1 MDDPRPTCT
10 KCRQVHKRCAA
21 HRHLDGAPCGRAASR
36 GGVRCRVHGGA
47 TRNTLVA
54 NARRTLE
61 ADVRTLLPPR
71 EKWPKVESSLDEL
84 FDLARESRAFREA
97 LAERVA
103 QLDDAGIRDD
113 FGRETVRATVQVYV
127 QAIEQSARI
136 NASIARLQVDER
148 RLALDEKRDQFDEA
162 CPAARPGRA
171 SVCR

>member
-1 MDDPRPTCT
+1 
-10 KCRQVHKRCAA
+10 
-21 HRHLDGAPCGRAASR
+21 
-36 GGVRCRVHGGA
+36 VHGGA
-47 TRNTLVA
+47 TRKTIVA

-61 ADVRTLLPPR
+61 ADVRSLLPPR

-103 QLDDAGIRDD
+103 QLDNAGIRDD
-113 FGRETVRATVQVYV
+113 FDRETVRATVQVYV

-148 RLALDEKRDQFDEA
+148 RLGGKWRTWPGVQGSKTIPRWF
-162 CPAARPGRA
+162 PAGTWFGLMNRTA
-171 SVCR
+171 SR